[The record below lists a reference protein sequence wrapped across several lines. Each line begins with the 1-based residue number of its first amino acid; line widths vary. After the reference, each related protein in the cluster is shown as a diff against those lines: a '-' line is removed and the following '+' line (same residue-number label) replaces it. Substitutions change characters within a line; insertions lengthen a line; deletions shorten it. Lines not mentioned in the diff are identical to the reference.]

1 MNNDNGKSYYGIGL
15 DNSQLQNDAAEAS
28 KILHGIDEEATRQ
41 SAAVRELLSNIPT
54 INIDFVTNAST
65 TLGSIDAAFEE
76 VDRVIDTN
84 KTAIA
89 QLEAEY
95 KRLNEVLME
104 ESRIS
109 TQDGDYTKRFKAASK
124 EMTVIREAID
134 VRKKVNREAAA
145 TADELVKVEQS
156 LKAEAAEVEKTTQK
170 HVSLRTRIREVKEQL
185 IEMEAAG
192 MRGTAAYRA
201 LQEEAGQLTKSWK
214 SAQKQAA
221 ALGNSQRNMQ
231 GIISGLQ
238 GITGAA
244 SVAQGAIGLFGAEN
258 EHLQKIMLRV
268 QSLMAITMGLQQVQQ
283 TLNKNSAFSLITLN
297 GLKSMWNKLLGKSAD
312 IMEVENAALAA
323 NTGEQK
329 VNTAATVTDTAAQS
343 VNNTSTVAGTAAQV
357 GNTAATRAATAAT
370 VAQTFATKVA
380 TMALRGFK
388 AVLISTGIGAL
399 VVLVGE
405 LAAKLVELIDTTD
418 KADKEFKEHEEI
430 LSKGREAYAKT
441 SIEIEDYKIRL
452 ERFNGTK
459 AEEKKL
465 VKELNSKYGEAMG
478 YYNSLAQWKKVLI
491 EKGEAYCQTLLK
503 EAEAQA
509 ILSKYTEA
517 YINLQEVRDKAN
529 KGEYDRAWYNPARWF
544 GDSNEER
551 RKKLIEEAESEQNKW
566 LKRYRN
572 TMKEAQTIKDN
583 FDLNPHVD
591 PSTLKSKTKK
601 GKKDTFDPAKAALE
615 IQKALEEYKKARTKY
630 VKEAEDEITNLI
642 IESQEQGLT
651 RELNEIRRGTRQK
664 LEAWNEQL
672 ERLAE
677 VRKAAAKAQYMN
689 RKGATEVGWAKSD
702 DGKKSIDDWIAVI
715 KSETPEII
723 REFDRVWSRYI
734 ENGDKAIQSAKQRYI
749 DALID
754 EFGNDTQKEEKLI
767 RVWTEKMKVLPPE
780 FLEQATKQMEEEFAK
795 LGSDK
800 FKAAINWESVFGDMS
815 KQALPVLEF
824 TLGKIREYFDKNKGT
839 MSTEEIKEY
848 QQAIVNMENE
858 IAARNPFAALHK
870 SIKDIKE
877 AKEELINANA
887 AMKVSQDELNAAIA
901 ERNAIIKEYNEI
913 LKRVENGE
921 IVDGCDEQTEAYERL
936 TEAKKKA
943 ADATEKHNNAE
954 QRVMAAQNRVV
965 SSNRAF
971 AENLSK
977 VGAVITGVGGKAK
990 ELAAIFSDD
999 VSDSIEKA
1007 IDFINDIIDATS
1019 SVIDALSDIG
1029 KSAAKGIET
1038 AVEASAEGTQAA
1050 ANAGASA
1057 MSTIEKASVILAI
1070 ISAALQ
1076 VATAIAKLFNSD
1088 NKRQK
1093 EIEKLQQRIDQLQW
1107 ELNNKE
1113 AVRIRDT
1120 YGDALERLK
1129 KIYAETTEEI
1139 LKMHISSEKYGSSW
1153 VRWLAKLKYK
1163 AEIYQKTV
1171 EKIADAYASMS
1182 YTADKALGL
1191 KKYDDSRKQLENLAQ
1206 QQILIQQQMDKESS
1220 KKKKDK
1226 GKIQDYKNKIAEIA
1240 AEMAAVI
1247 NEMLED
1253 IIGHTA
1259 ADLASEL
1266 GNAFFDAAKQGEDAM
1281 EAWHKKV
1288 NDIVGD
1294 IVKRMLI
1301 TQYLEPQIGKIF
1313 DKYKKKW
1320 FGEDGKFKGI
1330 KNVIASTD
1338 QMAADIRE
1346 AGNFFS
1352 QIYNT
1357 LSDNLKQYFDDTSSR
1372 EASKKGIA
1380 NASQESIDELNGR
1393 ATAIQGHT
1401 YNICEYTKQ
1410 IVMTTSLI
1418 LQSIVNIESET
1429 KGFGARLERME
1440 GNLKGVK
1447 DTVDDIA
1454 LRGIKIQN

>member
-28 KILHGIDEEATRQ
+28 KILRGIDEEATRQ
-41 SAAVRELLSNIPT
+41 SVAVRELLSNIPT
-54 INIDFVTNAST
+54 VNIEFVTNAST
-65 TLGSIDAAFEE
+65 TLAGIDAAFEE
-76 VDRVIDTN
+76 VYRVIGINED
-84 KTAIA
+84 AIIE
-89 QLEAEY
+89 LEAEY
-95 KRLNEVLME
+95 KRLNQVLIE
-104 ESRIS
+104 ESRLS
-109 TQDGDYTKRFKAASK
+109 VDGYTERYKAASK
-124 EMTVIREAID
+124 EMDVIRKAIN
-134 VRKKVNREAAA
+134 VRKKINKEAAA
-145 TADELVKVEQS
+145 TSDELVKVEQS
-156 LKAEAAEVEKTTQK
+156 LKTEAAEVEKTTQK

-192 MRGTAAYRA
+192 LRGTDAYRA
-201 LQEEAGQLTKSWK
+201 LQEEAGRLSKSWN

-329 VNTAATVTDTAAQS
+329 ANTAATVTDTAAQS

-357 GNTAATRAATAAT
+357 GNAAATRAATAAT

-405 LAAKLVELIDTTD
+405 LVAKLADLIDTTS
-418 KADKEFKEHEEI
+418 KADEEFKEHEEI

-478 YYNSLAQWKKVLI
+478 YYNSLAQWKDALAK
-491 EKGEAYCQTLLK
+491 KGKAYCDMLLK

-509 ILSKYTEA
+509 ILNKYVEA
-517 YINLQEVRDKAN
+517 YIALQEATDKNAAYQK
-529 KGEYDRAWYNPARWF
+529 KGFF
-544 GDSNEER
+544 G
-551 RKKLIEEAESEQNKW
+551 KLFSSSHEDEMKEAESDMKKW
-566 LKRYRN
+566 LGKYKN
-572 TMKEAQTIKDN
+572 TMNEAQTIRDN

-651 RELNEIRRGTRQK
+651 RELNEIRRSTRQK

-689 RKGATEVGWAKSD
+689 KKGATEVGWAKSD
-702 DGKKSIDDWIAVI
+702 DGKKSIDDWITVI

-723 REFDRVWSRYI
+723 KEFDRVWDKIS
-734 ENGDKAIQSAKQRYI
+734 ENGSKAIKEAQQRYT

-754 EFGNDTQKEEKLI
+754 EFGTDAQKEEKLV
-767 RVWTEKMKVLPPE
+767 RVWTDKLKFLPPE
-780 FLEQATKQMEEEFAK
+780 FFDQAIKQMEQEFSR

-824 TLGKIREYFDKNKGT
+824 TLGKIRERFEKNKAT

-858 IAARNPFAALHK
+858 IADRNPFVALHK
-870 SIKDIKE
+870 SIKDIKA

-887 AMKVSQDELNAAIA
+887 AMKASQDELNAAIA

-913 LKRVENGE
+913 LKRVESGE
-921 IVDGCDEQTEAYERL
+921 IVDGCDEQTEALGRL
-936 TEAKKKA
+936 TEAKKKE
-943 ADATEKHNNAE
+943 ADATEKNNAAE

-1320 FGEDGKFKGI
+1320 FGEDGRFKGI
-1330 KNVIASTD
+1330 DAVVASTN
-1338 QMAADIRE
+1338 QMAADIND
-1346 AGNFFS
+1346 AGNIFS
-1352 QIYNT
+1352 QIYNS
-1357 LSDNLKQYFDDTSSR
+1357 LADNLKQYLDDTGNR

-1380 NASQESIDELNGR
+1380 NASQESVDELNGR

-1410 IVMTTSLI
+1410 IVMTTNLI

-1447 DTVDDIA
+1447 DTVDNIA

>member
-15 DNSQLQNDAAEAS
+15 DNSQLKNDATEAS

-54 INIDFVTNAST
+54 VNIEFVTNAAT

-76 VDRVIDTN
+76 IDRVVETN
-84 KTAIA
+84 KAAIRE
-89 QLEAEY
+89 LEIEY
-95 KRLNEVLME
+95 DRL
-104 ESRIS
+104 
-109 TQDGDYTKRFKAASK
+109 DKAASAAFMQGDNEAGK
-124 EMTVIREAID
+124 ALQEQEIAVKKVIK
-134 VRKKVNREAAA
+134 VRKQVNKEAEA
-145 TADELVKVEQS
+145 TADKLLQEEKR
-156 LKAEAAEVEKTTQK
+156 LKEEAVAVEKTAQK

-192 MRGTAAYRA
+192 LRGTDAYRA
-201 LQEEAGQLTKSWK
+201 LQQEVGNLTKSWK

-221 ALGNSQRNMQ
+221 ALGNAQRNMQ
-231 GIISGLQ
+231 GLISGLQ

-244 SVAQGAIGLFGAEN
+244 SVAQGAVGLFGKEN
-258 EHLQKIMLRV
+258 EHLQQIMLRV

-297 GLKSMWNKLLGKSAD
+297 GLKSMWNKILGKSAVSL
-312 IMEVENAALAA
+312 EVENAAIAT
-323 NTGEQK
+323 NTAENK
-329 VNTAATVTDTAAQS
+329 ANTAATVTDTAAQAA
-343 VNNTSTVAGTAAQV
+343 NNTSTVTGTAAQV
-357 GNTAATRAATAAT
+357 GNAAATKAATAAT

-405 LAAKLVELIDTTD
+405 LVAKLADLIDTTS

-459 AEEKKL
+459 EEEKKL

-478 YYNSLAQWKKVLI
+478 YYNSLARWKKVLI

-517 YINLQEVRDKAN
+517 YIHLQEVKDKAA

-551 RKKLIEEAESEQNKW
+551 RNKLIKEAEEEQNKW
-566 LKRYRN
+566 LKRYRK
-572 TMKEAQTIKDN
+572 TMNEAQKIKDE
-583 FDLNPHVD
+583 FDLNPHAE
-591 PSTLKSKTKK
+591 PKK
-601 GKKDTFDPAKAALE
+601 KKKKKKDKFDPEKAALE

-651 RELNEIRRGTRQK
+651 RELNEIRRSTRQK

-672 ERLAE
+672 EKLAE
-677 VRKAAAKAQYMN
+677 VRKAAAKAQFIN

-702 DGKKSIDDWIAVI
+702 NGKKTIKDWINVI
-715 KSETPEII
+715 KTENPKII
-723 REFDRVWSRYI
+723 KEFNRVWDKIS
-734 ENGDKAIQSAKQRYI
+734 ENGSKAIKEAQQRYT

-754 EFGNDTQKEEKLI
+754 EFGTDAQKEEKLV
-767 RVWTEKMKVLPPE
+767 RVWTDKLKFLPPE
-780 FLEQATKQMEEEFAK
+780 FFDQAIKQMEQEFSR

-824 TLGKIREYFDKNKGT
+824 TLGKIREHFEKNKAT

-858 IAARNPFAALHK
+858 IADRNPFVALHK
-870 SIKDIKE
+870 SIKDIKA

-887 AMKVSQDELNAAIA
+887 AMKASQNELNAAIA

-921 IVDGCDEQTEAYERL
+921 IVDGCDEQTEALGRL
-936 TEAKKKA
+936 TDAKKRVTE
-943 ADATEKHNNAE
+943 ATEKNNSAE
-954 QRVMAAQNRVV
+954 QRYMAAQNRVV

-1038 AVEASAEGTQAA
+1038 AVEASAQGTQAA
-1050 ANAGASA
+1050 ANAGAAA

-1120 YGDALERLK
+1120 YGDALERLR

-1182 YTADKALGL
+1182 YTADKALGS
-1191 KKYDDSRKQLENLAQ
+1191 KKYDDSRKQLKNLAQ

-1266 GNAFFDAAKQGEDAM
+1266 GNAFFDAARQGEDAM

-1288 NDIVGD
+1288 NEIVGD

-1330 KNVIASTD
+1330 ENVIASTD

-1357 LSDNLKQYFDDTSSR
+1357 LSDSLKQYFDDTGSR

>member
-15 DNSQLQNDAAEAS
+15 DNSQLKNDATEAS

-54 INIDFVTNAST
+54 VNIEFVTNAAT

-76 VDRVIDTN
+76 IDRVVETN
-84 KTAIA
+84 KAAIRE
-89 QLEAEY
+89 LEIEY
-95 KRLNEVLME
+95 DRL
-104 ESRIS
+104 
-109 TQDGDYTKRFKAASK
+109 DKAASAAFMQGDNEAGK
-124 EMTVIREAID
+124 ALQEQEIAIKKVIK
-134 VRKKVNREAAA
+134 VRKQVNKEAEA
-145 TADELVKVEQS
+145 TADKLLQEEKR
-156 LKAEAAEVEKTTQK
+156 LKEEAVAVEKTAQK

-192 MRGTAAYRA
+192 LRGTDAYRA
-201 LQEEAGQLTKSWK
+201 LQQEVGNLTKSWK

-221 ALGNSQRNMQ
+221 ALGNAQRNMQ
-231 GIISGLQ
+231 GLISGLQ

-244 SVAQGAIGLFGAEN
+244 SVAQGAVGLFGKEN
-258 EHLQKIMLRV
+258 EHLQQIMLRV

-297 GLKSMWNKLLGKSAD
+297 GLKSMWNKILGKSAVSL
-312 IMEVENAALAA
+312 EAENAAIAT
-323 NTGEQK
+323 NTAENK
-329 VNTAATVTDTAAQS
+329 ANTAATVTDTAAQAA
-343 VNNTSTVAGTAAQV
+343 NNTSTVTGTAAQV
-357 GNTAATRAATAAT
+357 GNAAATKAATAAT

-405 LAAKLVELIDTTD
+405 LVAKLADLIDTTS

-459 AEEKKL
+459 EEEKKL

-478 YYNSLAQWKKVLI
+478 YYNSLARWKDALAK
-491 EKGEAYCQTLLK
+491 KGKAYCDMLLK

-509 ILSKYTEA
+509 ILNKYVEA
-517 YINLQEVRDKAN
+517 YIALQEATDKNAAYQK
-529 KGEYDRAWYNPARWF
+529 KGFF
-544 GDSNEER
+544 G
-551 RKKLIEEAESEQNKW
+551 KLFSSSHEDEMKEAESDMKKW
-566 LKRYRN
+566 LGKYKN
-572 TMKEAQTIKDN
+572 TMNEAQTIRDN
-583 FDLNPHVD
+583 FDLNPHAE
-591 PSTLKSKTKK
+591 PKK
-601 GKKDTFDPAKAALE
+601 KKKKKKDKFDPEKAALE

-651 RELNEIRRGTRQK
+651 RELNEIRRSTRQK

-672 ERLAE
+672 EKLAE
-677 VRKAAAKAQYMN
+677 VRKAAAKAQFIN

-702 DGKKSIDDWIAVI
+702 NGKKTIKDWINVI
-715 KSETPEII
+715 KTENPKII
-723 REFDRVWSRYI
+723 KEFNRVWDKIS
-734 ENGDKAIQSAKQRYI
+734 ENGSKAIKEAQQRYI

-754 EFGNDTQKEEKLI
+754 EFGTDAQKEEKLV
-767 RVWTEKMKVLPPE
+767 RVWTDKLKFLPPE
-780 FLEQATKQMEEEFAK
+780 FFDQAIKQMEQEFSR

-824 TLGKIREYFDKNKGT
+824 TLGKIREHFEKNKAT

-858 IAARNPFAALHK
+858 IADRNPFVALHK
-870 SIKDIKE
+870 SIKDIKA

-887 AMKVSQDELNAAIA
+887 AMKASQDELNAAIA

-913 LKRVENGE
+913 LKRVESGE
-921 IVDGCDEQTEAYERL
+921 IVDGCNEQTEALGRL
-936 TEAKKKA
+936 TDAKKRVTE
-943 ADATEKHNNAE
+943 ATEKNNSAE
-954 QRVMAAQNRVV
+954 QRYMAAQNRIV

-971 AENLSK
+971 AENIAK

-1007 IDFINDIIDATS
+1007 IDFINDMIDATS
-1019 SVIDALSDIG
+1019 NAINALSDVG

-1038 AVEASAEGTQAA
+1038 AVESSAEGTQAA
-1050 ANAGASA
+1050 ANAGATA

-1076 VATAIAKLFNSD
+1076 VATAIANLFNSD
-1088 NKRQK
+1088 NRRQK

-1120 YGDALERLK
+1120 YGDVLERLK

-1139 LKMHISSEKYGSSW
+1139 LKMHMVSEKYGSYWS
-1153 VRWLAKLKYK
+1153 RWLTKLRYK

-1182 YTADKALGL
+1182 YTADKALGS

-1206 QQILIQQQMDKESS
+1206 QQILIQQQIEKESG
-1220 KKKKDK
+1220 KKKKNK
-1226 GKIQDYKNKIAEIA
+1226 NKIQDYKNKIAEIA
-1240 AEMAAVI
+1240 AEMASVI

-1266 GNAFFDAAKQGEDAM
+1266 GNAFFDAARQGEDAM

-1288 NDIVGD
+1288 NEIVGD

-1320 FGEDGKFKGI
+1320 FGEDGRFKGI
-1330 KNVIASTD
+1330 DAVVASTN
-1338 QMAADIRE
+1338 QMAADIND
-1346 AGNFFS
+1346 AGNIFS
-1352 QIYNT
+1352 QIYNS
-1357 LSDNLKQYFDDTSSR
+1357 LADNLKQYLDDTGNR

>member
-28 KILHGIDEEATRQ
+28 KILRGIDEEATRQ
-41 SAAVRELLSNIPT
+41 SVAVRELLSNIPT
-54 INIDFVTNAST
+54 VNIEFVTNAAT

-76 VDRVIDTN
+76 IDRVVVTN
-84 KTAIA
+84 KAAIRE
-89 QLEAEY
+89 LEIEY
-95 KRLNEVLME
+95 DRL
-104 ESRIS
+104 
-109 TQDGDYTKRFKAASK
+109 DKAASAAFMQGDNEAGK
-124 EMTVIREAID
+124 ALQEQEIAVKKVIK
-134 VRKKVNREAAA
+134 VRKQVNKEAEA
-145 TADELVKVEQS
+145 TADKLLQEEKR
-156 LKAEAAEVEKTTQK
+156 LKEEAVAVEKTAQK

-192 MRGTAAYRA
+192 LRGTDAYRA
-201 LQEEAGQLTKSWK
+201 LQQEVGNLTKSWK

-221 ALGNSQRNMQ
+221 ALGNAQRNMQ
-231 GIISGLQ
+231 GLISGLQ

-244 SVAQGAIGLFGAEN
+244 SVAQGAVGLFGKEN
-258 EHLQKIMLRV
+258 EHLQQIMLRV

-297 GLKSMWNKLLGKSAD
+297 GLKSMWNKILGKSAVSL
-312 IMEVENAALAA
+312 EAENAAIAT
-323 NTGEQK
+323 NTAENK
-329 VNTAATVTDTAAQS
+329 ANTAATVTDTAAQAA
-343 VNNTSTVAGTAAQV
+343 NNTSTVTGTAAQV
-357 GNTAATRAATAAT
+357 GNAAATKAATAAT

-405 LAAKLVELIDTTD
+405 LVAKLADLIDTTS
-418 KADKEFKEHEEI
+418 KADEEFKEHEEI

-459 AEEKKL
+459 EEEKKL

-478 YYNSLAQWKKVLI
+478 YYNSLARWKKVLI

-517 YINLQEVRDKAN
+517 YIHLQEVKDKAA

-572 TMKEAQTIKDN
+572 TMKEAQTIRDN

-591 PSTLKSKTKK
+591 PSTLKKKK

-642 IESQEQGLT
+642 IESQEQGLV

-689 RKGATEVGWAKSD
+689 RKGATEVGWANSD
-702 DGKKSIDDWIAVI
+702 NGKKSIDDWIAVI

-723 REFDRVWSRYI
+723 KEFDRVWSRYI

-754 EFGNDTQKEEKLI
+754 EFGDDTQKEEKLI

-780 FLEQATKQMEEEFAK
+780 FLEQAIKQMEEEFAK

-839 MSTEEIKEY
+839 MSTEEIRDY

-870 SIKDIKE
+870 SIKDIKT

-887 AMKVSQDELNAAIA
+887 AMKTSQDELNAAIA

-913 LKRVENGE
+913 LKRVESGE
-921 IVDGCDEQTEAYERL
+921 IVDGCDEQTEAFERL
-936 TEAKKKA
+936 TEAKKKVTE
-943 ADATEKHNNAE
+943 ATKKNNAAE
-954 QRVMAAQNRVV
+954 QRYMAAQNGIV

-971 AENLSK
+971 AENLAK

-999 VSDSIEKA
+999 VSENIEKA
-1007 IDFINDIIDATS
+1007 IDFINDMIDATS
-1019 SVIDALSDIG
+1019 SAIDALSDIG

-1038 AVEASAEGTQAA
+1038 AVEASAQGTQAA
-1050 ANAGASA
+1050 ANAGVAA

-1076 VATAIAKLFNSD
+1076 VATAIARLFNSD

-1182 YTADKALGL
+1182 YTADKALGS

-1288 NDIVGD
+1288 NEIVGD

-1330 KNVIASTD
+1330 ENVIASTD

-1357 LSDNLKQYFDDTSSR
+1357 LSDSLKQYFDDTGSR

>member
-104 ESRIS
+104 ESRIT

-156 LKAEAAEVEKTTQK
+156 LKAEAVEVEKTTQK
-170 HVSLRTRIREVKEQL
+170 HVSLRTRIREAKEQL

-192 MRGTAAYRA
+192 LRGTDAYRA
-201 LQEEAGQLTKSWK
+201 LQEEAGRLSKSWN

-221 ALGNSQRNMQ
+221 ALANSQRNMQ

-297 GLKSMWNKLLGKSAD
+297 GLKSMWNKLLGKSTD
-312 IMEVENAALAA
+312 IMEVENAALAV

-329 VNTAATVTDTAAQS
+329 ANTAATVTDTAAQAA
-343 VNNTSTVAGTAAQV
+343 NNTSTAAGTAAQV
-357 GNTAATRAATAAT
+357 GNAAATRAATAAT

-405 LAAKLVELIDTTD
+405 LVAKLADLIDTTS

-478 YYNSLAQWKKVLI
+478 YYNSLAQWKDALAK
-491 EKGEAYCQTLLK
+491 KGKAYCDMLLK

-509 ILSKYTEA
+509 ILNKYVEA
-517 YINLQEVRDKAN
+517 YIALQEATDKNAAYQK
-529 KGEYDRAWYNPARWF
+529 KGFF
-544 GDSNEER
+544 G
-551 RKKLIEEAESEQNKW
+551 KLFSSSHEDEMKEAESDMKKW
-566 LKRYRN
+566 LGRYKN
-572 TMKEAQTIKDN
+572 TMNEAQKIKDE

-689 RKGATEVGWAKSD
+689 RKGATEVGWANSD
-702 DGKKSIDDWIAVI
+702 NGKKSIDDWIAVI

-723 REFDRVWSRYI
+723 KEFDRVWSRYI
-734 ENGDKAIQSAKQRYI
+734 ENGDKAIQTAKQRYI

-887 AMKVSQDELNAAIA
+887 AMKASQDELNAAIA

-1007 IDFINDIIDATS
+1007 IDFINDIIDVTS

-1076 VATAIAKLFNSD
+1076 VATAIAKIFNSD

-1113 AVRIRDT
+1113 AVRIHDT

-1153 VRWLAKLKYK
+1153 IRWLAKLKYK

-1182 YTADKALGL
+1182 YTADKALGS

-1294 IVKRMLI
+1294 IVKRMII

-1320 FGEDGKFKGI
+1320 FGEDGRFKGI
-1330 KNVIASTD
+1330 DAVVASTN
-1338 QMAADIRE
+1338 QMAADINE
-1346 AGNFFS
+1346 AGNLFS
-1352 QIYNT
+1352 QIYNA
-1357 LSDNLKQYFDDTSSR
+1357 LSDNLKHYFDDTGNR

>member
-1 MNNDNGKSYYGIGL
+1 MNNDNGKSYYSIGL
-15 DNSQLQNDAAEAS
+15 DNSQLQADAAEAS
-28 KILHGIDEEATRQ
+28 KILHGIDEEAERQ
-41 SAAVRELLSNIPT
+41 SAAVRELLTNIPT
-54 INIDFVTNAST
+54 INLDIVTNAST
-65 TLGSIDAAFEE
+65 TLDTIDAAFAEI
-76 VDRVIDTN
+76 DRVVDTN
-84 KTAIA
+84 KSAIRELDKEYQRLSQEINKAFKKGDDKTARELAEQA
-89 QLEAEY
+89 QAV
-95 KRLNEVLME
+95 KKV
-104 ESRIS
+104 I
-109 TQDGDYTKRFKAASK
+109 KARK
-124 EMTVIREAID
+124 EMN
-134 VRKKVNREAAA
+134 KEAAA
-145 TADELVKVEQS
+145 TADELAKEEQR
-156 LKAEAAEVEKTTQK
+156 LKAEAAEAEKAAQK

-192 MRGTAAYRA
+192 MRDTDAYRA
-201 LQEEAGQLTKSWK
+201 LQEEAGRLTKSWK

-283 TLNKNSAFSLITLN
+283 TLNKNSEFSLITLN

-312 IMEVENAALAA
+312 IMEVENAAIAV

-329 VNTAATVTDTAAQS
+329 ENTAATVTDTAAQAA
-343 VNNTSTVAGTAAQV
+343 NNTSTDAGTAAQV
-357 GNTAATRAATAAT
+357 GNTAATREATAAT
-370 VAQTFATKVA
+370 VSQTFATKVA

-405 LAAKLVELIDTTD
+405 LAAKLVELIDTTG

-430 LSKGREAYAKT
+430 LSKGREAYARA

-491 EKGEAYCQTLLK
+491 KKGEAYCQMLLK

-572 TMKEAQTIKDN
+572 TMKEAQTIRDN
-583 FDLNPHVD
+583 FDLNPHVA
-591 PSTLKSKTKK
+591 PSKKKK
-601 GKKDTFDPAKAALE
+601 GKKDKFDPAKAALE

-642 IESQEQGLT
+642 IESQEQGLV

-689 RKGATEVGWAKSD
+689 RKGATEVGWANSD
-702 DGKKSIDDWIAVI
+702 NGKKSIDDWIAVI

-723 REFDRVWSRYI
+723 KEFDRVWSRYI

-754 EFGNDTQKEEKLI
+754 EFGDDTQKEEKLI

-780 FLEQATKQMEEEFAK
+780 FLEQAIKQMEEEFAK

-839 MSTEEIKEY
+839 MSTEEIRDY

-870 SIKDIKE
+870 SIKDIKT

-887 AMKVSQDELNAAIA
+887 AMKASQDELNAAIA

-921 IVDGCDEQTEAYERL
+921 IVDGCDEQTEAFERL
-936 TEAKKKA
+936 TEAKKKVTE
-943 ADATEKHNNAE
+943 ATKKNNAAE
-954 QRVMAAQNRVV
+954 QRYMAAQNGIV

-971 AENLSK
+971 AENLAK

-1007 IDFINDIIDATS
+1007 IDFINDMIDATS
-1019 SVIDALSDIG
+1019 SAIDALSDIG

-1038 AVEASAEGTQAA
+1038 AVEASAQGTQAA
-1050 ANAGASA
+1050 ANAGAA
-1057 MSTIEKASVILAI
+1057 AISTIEKASVILAI

-1076 VATAIAKLFNSD
+1076 VATAIARLFNSD

-1182 YTADKALGL
+1182 YTADKALGS

-1226 GKIQDYKNKIAEIA
+1226 SKIQDYKNKIAEIA

-1320 FGEDGKFKGI
+1320 FGEDGRFKGI
-1330 KNVIASTD
+1330 DAVVASTN
-1338 QMAADIRE
+1338 QMAADIND
-1346 AGNFFS
+1346 AGNIFS
-1352 QIYNT
+1352 QIYN
-1357 LSDNLKQYFDDTSSR
+1357 SIADNLKQYLDDTGNR

-1429 KGFGARLERME
+1429 KGFSARLERME

>member
-28 KILHGIDEEATRQ
+28 KILRGIDEEATRQ
-41 SAAVRELLSNIPT
+41 SVAVRELLSNIPT
-54 INIDFVTNAST
+54 VNIEFVTNAST
-65 TLGSIDAAFEE
+65 TLAGIDAAFEE
-76 VDRVIDTN
+76 VYRVIGINED
-84 KTAIA
+84 AIIE
-89 QLEAEY
+89 LEAEY
-95 KRLNEVLME
+95 KRLNQVLIE
-104 ESRIS
+104 ESRLS
-109 TQDGDYTKRFKAASK
+109 VDGYTERYKAASK
-124 EMTVIREAID
+124 EMDVIRKAIN
-134 VRKKVNREAAA
+134 VRKKINKEAAA
-145 TADELVKVEQS
+145 TSDELVKVEQS
-156 LKAEAAEVEKTTQK
+156 LKAEAVEVEKTTQK

-312 IMEVENAALAA
+312 IMEVENAALAV

-329 VNTAATVTDTAAQS
+329 ANTAATVTDTAAQAA
-343 VNNTSTVAGTAAQV
+343 NNTS
-357 GNTAATRAATAAT
+357 TRAATAAT
-370 VAQTFATKVA
+370 VSQTFATKVA

-517 YINLQEVRDKAN
+517 YINLQEVRDKAE

-566 LKRYRN
+566 LKRYRK
-572 TMKEAQTIKDN
+572 TMNEAQTIRDN

-723 REFDRVWSRYI
+723 KEFDRVWSRYI
-734 ENGDKAIQSAKQRYI
+734 ENGDKAIQIAKQRYI

-754 EFGNDTQKEEKLI
+754 EFGDDTQKEEKLI

-839 MSTEEIKEY
+839 MSTEEIRDY

-870 SIKDIKE
+870 SIKDIKT

-887 AMKVSQDELNAAIA
+887 AMKASQDELNAAIA

-921 IVDGCDEQTEAYERL
+921 IVDGCDEQTEAFERL
-936 TEAKKKA
+936 TEAKKKVTE
-943 ADATEKHNNAE
+943 ATKKNNDAE

-1182 YTADKALGL
+1182 YTADKALGS

-1320 FGEDGKFKGI
+1320 FGEDGRFKGI
-1330 KNVIASTD
+1330 DAVVASTN
-1338 QMAADIRE
+1338 QMAADIND
-1346 AGNFFS
+1346 AGNIFS
-1352 QIYNT
+1352 QIYNS
-1357 LSDNLKQYFDDTSSR
+1357 LADNLKQYLDDTGNR

-1380 NASQESIDELNGR
+1380 NASQESVDELNGR